1 MAMQK
6 ASSAYLYAEKI
17 LQAKVPHYIFASEQD
32 TLRAQ
37 FMQGRL
43 DDELLMVIDDHPE
56 DSPVAGLS
64 SFI

>member
-17 LQAKVPHYIFASEQD
+17 LQAKVPHDIFASEQD

-37 FMQGRL
+37 FMDGA
-43 DDELLMVIDDHPE
+43 D
-56 DSPVAGLS
+56 G
-64 SFI
+64 